1 MAKLTK
7 SQAFTKATIYYD
19 KDEREWK
26 IEEVGKDEVQVF
38 SLIEDV
44 LMQWKDV
51 DGVSITI
58 KKDMDY
64 TPRESV

>member
-7 SQAFTKATIYYD
+7 SQAFAKATIYYD
-19 KDEREWK
+19 NDEREWK
-26 IEEVGKDEVQVF
+26 IEEVGKDNVQVF

-64 TPRESV
+64 TPRESA